1 MDIIMYKKALDF
13 ISKLYG
19 NRGDIDY
26 IGKIPSK
33 RNGRP
38 VRPSSTPSK
47 ERHPNRSAYPERGC
61 FPFSASFPSA
71 QSFIRTRS

>member
-33 RNGRP
+33 TE
-38 VRPSSTPSK
+38 RPSCAPILYLSLI
-47 ERHPNRSAYPERGC
+47 H
-61 FPFSASFPSA
+61 
-71 QSFIRTRS
+71 I